1 MFSFV
6 KPGITYKFKL
16 AYVLN
21 FFAIKKIDLFKTG
34 LKIN

>member
-6 KPGITYKFKL
+6 KPGNTYKFKL

-21 FFAIKKIDLFKTG
+21 FFTIKKIDLVKAG
-34 LKIN
+34 L